1 MAEKTA
7 EQPEH
12 GALCMTHT
20 GVASSMNVKGVF
32 VLCHSLSREGMDW
45 KVERPGRDFK
55 EWFKQEIRVTLTETR
70 SMQIGKGFLE
80 DVRILEQWEYVR
92 TEREKP
98 TEEKFWGSKEE
109 KGKR

>member
-55 EWFKQEIRVTLTETR
+55 E
-70 SMQIGKGFLE
+70 
-80 DVRILEQWEYVR
+80 
-92 TEREKP
+92 
-98 TEEKFWGSKEE
+98 
-109 KGKR
+109 